1 MLVSN
6 PSSPPLSTESR
17 ILVVTSMG
25 HLLCHT
31 SELAFFGLIT
41 ALVADPE
48 LDLTIDQASLLPVPG
63 LVLYGIGA
71 LPTGIFTDRFGS
83 RKALSIYFLAV
94 MVACLAIYFAGNA
107 REVCLGLTLLGAAI
121 SIYHPASLAMLS
133 LGCAKRGRAMGINGV
148 AGSLGVAIGLSL
160 GLLVITR
167 YSWRATYLIIAGLAL
182 LGFVCSLAMQFKLPV
197 VEPSPKKSH
206 SSYGEPLVLLP
217 LLFVAMLVGGFNYR
231 CLTTVLPAYLSG
243 TAETNGG
250 IVFLVVALGG
260 LGQLVG
266 GFLADRYRPAL
277 LYVITIMTTIPL
289 ALAIARLP
297 LSEGTWL
304 AGALAIFMFSQ
315 QPFENTLIAEVTPAK
330 YRSTMYGL
338 KFVLA
343 FGIASIGAYVAGL
356 TWRYAGLVRVFD
368 IYAAGAIVMAVLAAG
383 VAFVSRP
390 GAASRFVAAPGGP
403 V

>member
-1 MLVSN
+1 MLASN
-6 PSSPPLSTESR
+6 PSSPPGSTESR
-17 ILVVTSMG
+17 ILVLTSLG
-25 HLLCHT
+25 HVLCHT

-41 ALVADPE
+41 ALVADTE
-48 LDLTIDQASLLPVPG
+48 LDLTIDQATLLPVPG
-63 LVLYGIGA
+63 LVLYGMGA

-107 REVCLGLTLLGAAI
+107 RELCLGLTLLGAAI

-148 AGSLGVAIGLSL
+148 AGSLGVAIGLAL

-182 LGFVCSLAMQFKLPV
+182 LGFFCSLAMQFKLTV

-243 TAETNGG
+243 TGETESGG
-250 IVFLVVALGG
+250 I
-260 LGQLVG
+260 
-266 GFLADRYRPAL
+266 
-277 LYVITIMTTIPL
+277 
-289 ALAIARLP
+289 
-297 LSEGTWL
+297 
-304 AGALAIFMFSQ
+304 
-315 QPFENTLIAEVTPAK
+315 
-330 YRSTMYGL
+330 RSY
-338 KFVLA
+338 
-343 FGIASIGAYVAGL
+343 
-356 TWRYAGLVRVFD
+356 
-368 IYAAGAIVMAVLAAG
+368 
-383 VAFVSRP
+383 
-390 GAASRFVAAPGGP
+390 
-403 V
+403 